1 MHGLAHYEHLIHL
14 RERKTMLRHTVI
26 GAISLCALAGNALAA
41 APKQDALRSAEAA
54 LAGGV
59 AGSGEVGAMDWP
71 APVDISMGPG
81 VCAEAQGWLPSVPD
95 PVRLLAL
102 WDCWGGENQRFELVG
117 GVLYVG
123 KQRAAQVVPALG
135 DYWPGCTH
143 FDIPQR
149 AKAYSVELCTG
160 QHRKTPAQSQ
170 FLALTGTQIEMQVTL
185 PRQGKGISRG
195 APLLVTNVDWRN
207 AAKPFWQYDET
218 IHQLRAIGTDLC
230 LMAPPAGAEVGAP
243 LYLETCALAADQ
255 RARSRLNLLARA
267 D

>member
-1 MHGLAHYEHLIHL
+1 MQGRIQFEDDIRM
-14 RERKTMLRHTVI
+14 RERKTMLRSVVI
-26 GAISLCALAGNALAA
+26 GAIGLCALAGNALAA

-59 AGSGEVGAMDWP
+59 AGDGEVGAMDWP
-71 APVDISMGPG
+71 TPVDMSMGPG
-81 VCAEAQGWLPSVPD
+81 VCVEAQGWLPSVPD

-117 GVLYVG
+117 GVLFVG
-123 KQRAAQVVPALG
+123 KQRAVQVVPAKG
-135 DYWPGCTH
+135 DYWPGCAH
-143 FDIPQR
+143 FEIPPR

-160 QHRKTPAQSQ
+160 QHRKTPVQSQ
-170 FLALTGTQIEMQVTL
+170 FLARGGTQIEMQVTL
-185 PRQGKGISRG
+185 PRQSQSIARG

-207 AAKPFWQYDET
+207 AAKPSWQYDEAT
-218 IHQLRAIGTDLC
+218 HQLRAIGTDLC
-230 LMAPPAGAEVGAP
+230 LTAPPAGAEVGAP

-255 RARSRLNLLARA
+255 RARSRLNLLARG

>member
-1 MHGLAHYEHLIHL
+1 
-14 RERKTMLRHTVI
+14 MLRQTVI

-41 APKQDALRSAEAA
+41 APKQDALRSADAA
-54 LAGGV
+54 ITGGV
-59 AGSGEVGAMDWP
+59 AGAGEVGAMDWP
-71 APVDISMGPG
+71 TAADISMGPG
-81 VCAEAQGWLPSVPD
+81 VCAESQGWLPSVPD

-160 QHRKTPAQSQ
+160 QHRQTPVQSK
-170 FLALTGTQIEMQVTL
+170 FVARGDKAVELSVTL
-185 PRQGKGISRG
+185 PRQGKIALRG
-195 APLLVTNVDWRN
+195 APVLVTNVDWRN
-207 AAKPFWQYDET
+207 AAKPIWQYDEAS
-218 IHQLRAIGTDLC
+218 HQLRVIGTELC
-230 LMAPPAGAEVGAP
+230 LTAPPAGAEVGAP
-243 LYLETCALAADQ
+243 LYLETCILEASQLG
-255 RARSRLNLLARA
+255 RGRLTILARG